1 MIKIKRPILICAI
14 GFLIGIIY
22 GLYFKKSIAF
32 IIVTF
37 LIVFYLALKVVE
49 RTCVCQYRFLHLLKA
64 KNIRR
69 YLKIIISKKIIIL
82 FCISAIISNA
92 YLIYL
97 GNKYEN
103 FYRNV
108 PDKIK
113 ITAVVVSEKTEKE
126 YTYTYVVKVKYGE
139 YKNKK
144 FILNLKKDEKNVL
157 KYGDLINIEGK
168 YLVPSTARNYKGFD
182 YANYLKSK
190 KIYGTIKGNKIEILK
205 SKNLNLIL
213 LKSNDIR
220 NFMEKQSKNL
230 LPEKTSSL
238 LIGIILGNKEV
249 LSEEIIENF
258 RKSNLSHILAVSG
271 AHTSYIILRNNIYV
285 K

>member
-22 GLYFKKSIAF
+22 GLYFEKSIAF
-32 IIVTF
+32 IIVILLIICYLILEYMNKF
-37 LIVFYLALKVVE
+37 LYLPKIN
-49 RTCVCQYRFLHLLKA
+49 
-64 KNIRR
+64 NIKK
-69 YLKIIISKKIIIL
+69 YLKIIIRKNIIIL
-82 FCISAIISNA
+82 FCISTVFSNT

-97 GNKYEN
+97 RNKYEK
-103 FYRNV
+103 FYENV

-113 ITAVVVSEKTEKE
+113 TTAVVVSEKTEKE

-157 KYGDLINIEGK
+157 RYGDLINIEGK

-249 LSEEIIENF
+249 LSGEIIENF

-271 AHTSYIILRNNIYV
+271 AHASYIILRNNIYV